1 MSEFMEEKKI
11 FGRIHMKLLKLLS
24 GLTVEAILEVWTNG
38 IQVMALSTFLKI
50 GASK

>member
-24 GLTVEAILEVWTNG
+24 GLTVEAILEV
-38 IQVMALSTFLKI
+38 
-50 GASK
+50 